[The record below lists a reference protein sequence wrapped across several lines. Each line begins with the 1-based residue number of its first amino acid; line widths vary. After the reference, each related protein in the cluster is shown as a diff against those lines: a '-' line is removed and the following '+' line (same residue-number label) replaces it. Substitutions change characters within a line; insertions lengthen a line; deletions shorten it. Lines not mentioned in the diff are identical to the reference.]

1 MTNGGH
7 FCYNL
12 IVMEIK
18 NADYI
23 EKLNKNEVISFV
35 PRGDSMWPT
44 LKDMGQSVIISAK
57 KERLKEF
64 DIALYVRGQNT
75 FVLHR
80 VLKVLEDGY
89 AICGD
94 SQFDL
99 EKVAEEQIFG
109 VMIGFYQGKK
119 YIDCKDPKYIKRVKK
134 LYKHAKIRKLKVA
147 LYFFSKR
154 VKNKL
159 KRMFGSKKKDV

>member
-1 MTNGGH
+1 
-7 FCYNL
+7 
-12 IVMEIK
+12 MEIK
-18 NADYI
+18 SNEYI

-35 PRGDSMWPT
+35 PKGDSMWPT
-44 LKDMGQSVIISAK
+44 LKNKGQSVIVCAK

-64 DIALYVRGQNT
+64 DVALYVRGQNT

-99 EKVAEEQIFG
+99 EKVAEDQIFG
-109 VMIGFYQGKK
+109 VMIGFYRGEK
-119 YIDCKDPKYIKRVKK
+119 YIDCKDKKYIEKVKK
-134 LYKHAKIRKLKVA
+134 LYKHDRIRKLRVKF
-147 LYFFSKR
+147 YFFTKR

-159 KRMFGSKKKDV
+159 KRIFGSRKKDV

>member
-1 MTNGGH
+1 
-7 FCYNL
+7 
-12 IVMEIK
+12 MEIK
-18 NADYI
+18 INDYI
-23 EKLNKNEVISFV
+23 EKLNKNQVISFV

-44 LKDMGQSVIISAK
+44 LKNKGQSVIVSAK

-64 DIALYVRGQNT
+64 DVALYVRGQNT

-99 EKVAEEQIFG
+99 EKVAEDQIFG
-109 VMIGFYQGKK
+109 VMIGFYRGKK
-119 YIDCKDPKYIKRVKK
+119 YIDCNDEKYLKKVKN
-134 LYKHAKIRKLKVA
+134 LYKHKKLRKIRVKF
-147 LYFFSKR
+147 YFFRKR
-154 VKNKL
+154 VVNKL
-159 KRMFGSKKKDV
+159 KIIFRSKKKDV